1 MKKNYFLLAAT
12 TMMFAACAQSDLV
25 NEIAVEEI
33 PQAIEFETFANKATR
48 ATENSEESYIEND
61 LNNHHINFIVWGYKN
76 ISNNKVFNG
85 VTVSYNNGWDYATES
100 VDKVY
105 WDKTATRYDFYA
117 AAPAMAGFWTLNKNA
132 TENNNEDDYITTAQ
146 FVVTSHNAASYQAT
160 TAATTSFKNKGV
172 TDLMIAAEN
181 YLEKEVGDVPANPVD
196 LNFIHIFSR
205 LNVTVKASI
214 DNVTVKNITVGNIK
228 STGSFNESLSSGDDL
243 VAGVY
248 SRWTLETGQSEGV
261 TVTPTVDYT
270 NTTAQQ
276 LTKNTSLIAIEALVI
291 PQSAG
296 VETVQLNSTDF
307 STYKQPYLYISY
319 DINGE
324 NYTQAFNLAD
334 VFKGTATTA
343 TAVAFNEGWQNTL
356 NIIINPGTIEFE
368 ANVAAWDD
376 NTTNTETIQ

>member
-1 MKKNYFLLAAT
+1 MKKNYLFLAAAA
-12 TMMFAACAQSDLV
+12 TMFTACVQSDLV
-25 NEIAVEEI
+25 SEIPQET

-48 ATENSEESYIEND
+48 ATENSDESYIEND
-61 LNNHHINFIVWGYKN
+61 LNNHHTNFIVWGYKN
-76 ISNNKVFNG
+76 ITNNKVFNG

-117 AAPAMAGFWTLNKNA
+117 AAPATTSFWTLNNNN
-132 TENNNEDDYITTAQ
+132 TENNNTDDYITTAQ
-146 FVVTSHNAASYQAT
+146 FVVASHNAASYQAT
-160 TAATTSFKNKGV
+160 TDATTSFENKGV

-181 YLEKEVGDVPANPVD
+181 YLEKKVGDVPANPVD
-196 LNFIHIFSR
+196 LNFIHILSR

-228 STGSFNESLSSGDDL
+228 STGSFNESVSSGDDL
-243 VAGVY
+243 VAGDY
-248 SRWTLETGQSEGV
+248 SRWTLVTEQSEGV
-261 TVTPTVDYT
+261 TVTPIQQI
-270 NTTAQQ
+270 TAVSAAINGGK
-276 LTKNTSLIAIEALVI
+276 LYKPYIEALVI

-296 VETVQLNSTDF
+296 VETVLLNSTDF

-319 DINGE
+319 DINDE

-376 NTTNTETIQ
+376 NKTNTETIQ

>member
-1 MKKNYFLLAAT
+1 MKKNYLFLAAAA
-12 TMMFAACAQSDLV
+12 TMFTACVQSDLV
-25 NEIAVEEI
+25 SEIPQET

-48 ATENSEESYIEND
+48 ATENSDESYIEND
-61 LNNHHINFIVWGYKN
+61 LNNHHTNFIVWGYKN
-76 ISNNKVFNG
+76 ISDKKVFNG
-85 VTVSYNNGWDYATES
+85 VTVSYNNGWNYATES

-117 AAPAMAGFWTLNKNA
+117 AAPATTSFWTLN
-132 TENNNEDDYITTAQ
+132 NNNTEDNTDDYITTAQ
-146 FVVTSHNAASYQAT
+146 FVVAPHNAASYQAT
-160 TAATTSFKNKGV
+160 TDATKSFEKKGV

-181 YLEKEVGDVPANPVD
+181 YLEKGVGDVPANPVD
-196 LNFIHIFSR
+196 LNFIHILSR

-214 DNVTVKNITVGNIK
+214 NNVTVKNITVGNIK
-228 STGSFNESLSSGDDL
+228 STGSFDENDL
-243 VAGVY
+243 ATGVTLAEGTHT
-248 SRWTLETGQSEGV
+248 RWTLVTAETEGV
-261 TVTPTVDYT
+261 TATPFVAYT
-270 NTTAQQ
+270 
-276 LTKNTSLIAIEALVI
+276 TKTEKSLNKDESVIAIEALVI

-296 VETVQLNSTDF
+296 TERVSLDATDF
-307 STYKQPYLYISY
+307 TSYNEPYLYISY

-376 NTTNTETIQ
+376 NKTKTETIQ